1 MNIARIQPRNIR
13 HAVAK
18 VPPSAVFMLMMLGAL
33 VFFEGFNF
41 STTEFA
47 LEDLLGD
54 LSFMGLPWATILAFA
69 FCGIDFAGVARLMNP
84 QGERNDIKE
93 TWYLFGAWL
102 LAATMNA
109 ALTWW
114 GVSMAIASHS
124 ELSAKVVDPAKL
136 VRVAPIFVALMV
148 WVIRILI
155 IGTMSFSLE
164 RYIYRPEGMSLN
176 NTSRLRTTS
185 GSPGAPVTAN
195 PAVSARPANPRSAI
209 PLSHPINQP
218 ESGYSAISS
227 SDTLR

>member
-1 MNIARIQPRNIR
+1 MNLTRIQPRNIR

-47 LEDLLGD
+47 LDDLLGD
-54 LSFMGLPWATILAFA
+54 LSFAGLPWATILAIA

-84 QGERNDIKE
+84 TGERNDIKE

-114 GVSMAIASHS
+114 GVSMAIANHAK
-124 ELSAKVVDPAKL
+124 LSSAVVDPKTL

-164 RYIYRPEGMSLN
+164 RYIYRPEGASAYGN
-176 NTSRLRTTS
+176 SRPRS
-185 GSPGAPVTAN
+185 NGSSGAPVTAN
-195 PAVSARPANPRSAI
+195 PAVSARPANNRSAI

-218 ESGYSAISS
+218 EPGYSSFSS

>member
-1 MNIARIQPRNIR
+1 MNIAQIQPRNIR
-13 HAVAK
+13 RAVAK
-18 VPPSAVFMLMMLGAL
+18 VPSSVVFVLMMLGAL
-33 VFFEGFNF
+33 LFFEGFNF

-54 LSFMGLPWATILAFA
+54 LSFMGMPWATILAFA

-84 QGERNDIKE
+84 QGERNEIKE

-155 IGTMSFSLE
+155 IGTMSFSLD
-164 RYIYRPEGMSLN
+164 RYIYQPEGMSSG
-176 NTSRLRTTS
+176 NTSRPRSS
-185 GSPGAPVTAN
+185 GHGAPVAAN
-195 PAVSARPANPRSAI
+195 PAISARPAGNRPSI
-209 PLSHPINQP
+209 PLSHPVNQP

-227 SDTLR
+227 ANNLR